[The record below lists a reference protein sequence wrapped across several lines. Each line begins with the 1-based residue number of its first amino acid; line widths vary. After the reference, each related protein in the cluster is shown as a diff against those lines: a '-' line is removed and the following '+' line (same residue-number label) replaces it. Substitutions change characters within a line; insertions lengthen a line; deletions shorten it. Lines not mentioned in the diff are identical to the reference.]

1 MLEGGLN
8 IMKYMKWSICL
19 LLIIL
24 TGCAVVQIPLFP
36 SLQPLEEKVLEGKGQ
51 AKILL
56 LDISGIISEK
66 KESKGVGLSQKISMV
81 AWVKEELQKAEGDS
95 SIAGVIITINSPGG
109 SVTATDIIY
118 HELMRYK
125 KQAGVR
131 IVACLTGTA
140 TSGAYYVASAAD
152 EIIAHPTSVTGNI
165 GVIAMKFN
173 VEKLLSKIGIQ
184 EETIKSGEKK
194 DILSPFRPS
203 TPEEKDI
210 IQTIINTLHER
221 FVNVVLAGRK
231 TLLSKEEIE
240 RLADGRIFTADQ
252 ALEFKLI
259 DRVGYLDDVAEEM
272 KKSLNLK
279 EAKLI
284 TYCRPGT
291 YKGTICSGLPVTSP
305 TEINLIAING
315 DGLDLL
321 SRVRFMYLWRP

>member
-1 MLEGGLN
+1 
-8 IMKYMKWSICL
+8 MKYMKWSIFL
-19 LLIIL
+19 LCIFF

-66 KESKGVGLSQKISMV
+66 KESKGVGLSQKISLV
-81 AWVKEELQKAEGDS
+81 SRVKEELQKAEGDS
-95 SIAGVIITINSPGG
+95 SIAGVIIKINSPGG

-118 HELMRYK
+118 HELMQYK

-152 EIIAHPTSVTGNI
+152 EIVAHPTSVTGNI

-231 TLLSKEEIE
+231 TVLSREEVE

-259 DRVGYLDDVAEEM
+259 DRVGYLDDAVKGM
-272 KKSLNLK
+272 KNSLDLK

-284 TYCRPGT
+284 AYSRPGT
-291 YKGTICSGLPVTSP
+291 YKGTIYSGLPVTSP
-305 TEINLIAING
+305 KEINLIAING

-321 SRVRFMYLWRP
+321 SRVQFMYLWRP